1 MVAKPRFSGVSAIC
15 RLGECFA
22 YLGVSWS
29 DFAVK
34 RSTEVV
40 KAACCSCFTTL
51 LRSQPLHLHLYGTG
65 INMGVVVQRHG
76 DVGMAHDVL

>member
-40 KAACCSCFTTL
+40 NLAFRFLL
-51 LRSQPLHLHLYGTG
+51 LRGQPLHLCPYGTG
-65 INMGVVVQRHG
+65 INMGVIVQRHG